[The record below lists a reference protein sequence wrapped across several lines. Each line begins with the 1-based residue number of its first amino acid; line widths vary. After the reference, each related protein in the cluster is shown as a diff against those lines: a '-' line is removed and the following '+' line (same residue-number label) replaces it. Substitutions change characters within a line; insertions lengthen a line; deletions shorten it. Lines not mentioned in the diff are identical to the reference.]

1 MMIYS
6 KSIKLIAV
14 WCVTLT
20 CCLLLV
26 SHMAAGQETAMQE
39 RDIVYWYE
47 GDVKH
52 HAWRVA
58 GEYAVLPEGMDYT
71 SNVYYTDKSM
81 KRAMALSGEVIVR
94 YAAHYTQEQIAAIEG
109 QFGLKRKSVLPLAD
123 ARSATYV
130 YESAEGKIGD
140 PIGVANAIREA
151 ALVAY
156 SYPNWIRHVSHR
168 AITKEA
174 VPAKDT
180 ATPNDPLF
188 SQQWHLKNT
197 GQGGGRIGADMN
209 ISFLWSTYRATPSQ
223 TIAVV
228 DNGLEIGHEDL
239 KGNVLPDKSY
249 NYLNKTTDP
258 TPTNKKDSHGTSCAG
273 LAAARGFNA
282 LGVTGVAPAA
292 GLVGYNL
299 LMNFTDE
306 NGVDAMTRGY
316 NEGRI
321 YTSSWGPD
329 DTGDMLDA
337 PAPSFV
343 DALRFGTS
351 KGRGGLGNIYT
362 WAAGNGRSDDD
373 NSNNDGYANSRY
385 VFAIG
390 ASTNSD
396 TVSYYSED
404 GANILV
410 NAPSSG
416 GTLDITTTDLTQNG
430 KYATDFSGTSA
441 VAPMAAG
448 AVAIILEANPLLSW
462 RDVRYILAMSA
473 RKNDPLDA
481 DWTVN
486 GAGLHVNHKYG
497 FGIIDVSEAV
507 NKAKT
512 WTSLPPETS
521 VTKSATVNQFIPD
534 NTPAGLD
541 NTVSVSEA
549 GDMLVEFVEVYL
561 NAPDHTCFTDLDVT
575 LTSPSG
581 TKSVLASAHPITS
594 CPSEYAFDNWRFG
607 STHHLGEPASGNWTL
622 HVADRRA
629 GNMGTL
635 KSWTLKLYGHSKGLL
650 PQVMVNGKSL
660 QTSGSSTDN
669 LSITVSLAA
678 GQFGGRNADWWLHAT
693 GPNGLMYYF
702 NAATWSWVSGAGLS
716 YQGPLF
722 NFPLSSVFN
731 GNGLPPGNYTV
742 TFGVDLTPNGI
753 VDASFFVS
761 DSVDFTVT
769 P

>member
-1 MMIYS
+1 
-6 KSIKLIAV
+6 
-14 WCVTLT
+14 
-20 CCLLLV
+20 
-26 SHMAAGQETAMQE
+26 
-39 RDIVYWYE
+39 
-47 GDVKH
+47 
-52 HAWRVA
+52 
-58 GEYAVLPEGMDYT
+58 
-71 SNVYYTDKSM
+71 
-81 KRAMALSGEVIVR
+81 
-94 YAAHYTQEQIAAIEG
+94 
-109 QFGLKRKSVLPLAD
+109 
-123 ARSATYV
+123 
-130 YESAEGKIGD
+130 
-140 PIGVANAIREA
+140 
-151 ALVAY
+151 
-156 SYPNWIRHVSHR
+156 
-168 AITKEA
+168 
-174 VPAKDT
+174 
-180 ATPNDPLF
+180 
-188 SQQWHLKNT
+188 
-197 GQGGGRIGADMN
+197 
-209 ISFLWSTYRATPSQ
+209 
-223 TIAVV
+223 
-228 DNGLEIGHEDL
+228 
-239 KGNVLPDKSY
+239 
-249 NYLNKTTDP
+249 
-258 TPTNKKDSHGTSCAG
+258 
-273 LAAARGFNA
+273 
-282 LGVTGVAPAA
+282 
-292 GLVGYNL
+292 
-299 LMNFTDE
+299 
-306 NGVDAMTRGY
+306 
-316 NEGRI
+316 
-321 YTSSWGPD
+321 
-329 DTGDMLDA
+329 
-337 PAPSFV
+337 
-343 DALRFGTS
+343 
-351 KGRGGLGNIYT
+351 
-362 WAAGNGRSDDD
+362 
-373 NSNNDGYANSRY
+373 
-385 VFAIG
+385 
-390 ASTNSD
+390 
-396 TVSYYSED
+396 
-404 GANILV
+404 
-410 NAPSSG
+410 
-416 GTLDITTTDLTQNG
+416 
-430 KYATDFSGTSA
+430 
-441 VAPMAAG
+441 
-448 AVAIILEANPLLSW
+448 LSW

-486 GAGLHVNHKYG
+486 GARLHVNHKYG

-622 HVADRRA
+622 HVADRLA

-678 GQFGGRNADWWLHAT
+678 GQFGGRNADWWLYAT